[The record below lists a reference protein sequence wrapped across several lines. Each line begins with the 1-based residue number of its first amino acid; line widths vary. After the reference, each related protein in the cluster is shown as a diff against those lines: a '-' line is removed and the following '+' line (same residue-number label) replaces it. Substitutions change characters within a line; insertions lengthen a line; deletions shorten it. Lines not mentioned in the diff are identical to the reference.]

1 MGSFLGFQKSCGE
14 SNLVICSTTE
24 HMKMPLGLC
33 YESFDLSAK
42 QAVGGDSIPLETTNR
57 LLTEAQNM
65 PIV

>member
-1 MGSFLGFQKSCGE
+1 
-14 SNLVICSTTE
+14 
-24 HMKMPLGLC
+24 MKMPLGLC
-33 YESFDLSAK
+33 YQSFDLSAK